1 MSKRTEIATLGEF
14 GLIRHLTEKIELKNE
29 STVKG
34 VGDDDGCKI
43 TTFFAN
49 KEVYRPIILFCL
61 QFSVILQQ
69 KSSCKSKESR
79 STRTLL
85 SS

>member
-1 MSKRTEIATLGEF
+1 MVI
-14 GLIRHLTEKIELKNE
+14 
-29 STVKG
+29 
-34 VGDDDGCKI
+34 GCKI

-61 QFSVILQQ
+61 KFSVILQQ